1 MKYLKIQNDGI
12 LDIRLVA
19 LMGGTTKA
27 DDEYKIGQFGTGL
40 KYTLAFLY
48 RNNLDFKIF
57 VGEEEVKLHTEI
69 ETIRNEDFE
78 IICINGQRTS
88 ITTRM
93 GESWDAWMIVREI
106 WCNALDEGGAIK
118 TITDTVAGQEGKT
131 CFFIQVD
138 SQVQKVLDSW
148 EKYFIHHKEP
158 MFKNIFHAIYPGG
171 DKLRLYKNGVLI
183 YESQQTDQPALFA
196 YDILNANINELREF
210 KGHIQYEI
218 TQALAAANE
227 RVATYFLENIKEKY
241 FEGSDQ
247 MSYSWWQT
255 WSDSWKK
262 VLGSA
267 KIIHPKA
274 KEDIEARGIEIDTTS
289 TILVPKSVYTELTKQ
304 FKGIG
309 ALTVAAKACEF
320 YEQYSE
326 PVENRIKQALTILE
340 HCEYIMHPELTFV
353 YGFFEDKR
361 INAQV
366 SLNER
371 KIYISQTLLQ
381 KPLFTVV
388 SMLIEENE
396 HFNTGMADHTRE
408 FQQHFIDLYARA
420 LLAKH
425 QVEV

>member
-1 MKYLKIQNDGI
+1 MKYLKIQNNGI

-27 DDEYKIGQFGTGL
+27 NDEYKIGQFGTGL

-57 VGEEEVKLHTEI
+57 AGSKEVKLHTEI
-69 ETIRNEDFE
+69 ETIRDEDFE

-106 WCNALDEGGAIK
+106 WCNALDEGGAQKEIV
-118 TITDTVAGQEGKT
+118 TDITGVDNCTT
-131 CFFIQVD
+131 FFIQID
-138 SQVQKVLDSW
+138 SQVQKVLDQW

-158 MFKNIFHAIYPGG
+158 LYKNDHHAIYPGG

-183 YESQQTDQPALFA
+183 YESEQTDQPALFA
-196 YDILNANINELREF
+196 YDILNADINELREF
-210 KGHIQYEI
+210 KGHKQYEI

-255 WSDSWKK
+255 WSVSWKN

-267 KIIHPKA
+267 KIIHQKA
-274 KEDIEARGIEIDTTS
+274 KDDIEARGIEIDTTS
-289 TILVPKSVYTELTKQ
+289 TIVVPVSIYTELTKQ

-320 YEQYSE
+320 YEQYNKQ
-326 PVENRIKQALTILE
+326 VEDRVKQGLTILE
-340 HCEYIMHPELTFV
+340 HCEYIMHPELKFV

-361 INAQV
+361 VQARVN
-366 SLNER
+366 LDER
-371 KIYISQTLLQ
+371 KVYISQTLLQ
-381 KPLFTVV
+381 KPLFTIVAV
-388 SMLIEENE
+388 LVEENE

-408 FQQHFIDLYARA
+408 FQQHFIDMFTRA

-425 QVEV
+425 EVEV